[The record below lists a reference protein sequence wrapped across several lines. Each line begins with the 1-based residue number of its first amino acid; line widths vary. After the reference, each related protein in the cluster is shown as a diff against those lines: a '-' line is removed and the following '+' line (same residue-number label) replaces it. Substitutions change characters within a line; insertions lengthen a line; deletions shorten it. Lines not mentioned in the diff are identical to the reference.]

1 MARARRQPPGSSP
14 TGPADDP
21 TATGGGAAAVVE
33 RTLNQTKPG
42 YDEWGFRKR
51 RFDSAY
57 DVWRGNTG
65 ANIKTTSSWQSR
77 MRVKFGMQVIDQA
90 MVNLVQGI
98 PRAKVT
104 ARTPASEPQ
113 AKAMEKLLG
122 YYADLDH
129 LAESEAIIV
138 QQALIYG
145 ISPAKTCWYYRE
157 QDAMAW
163 TPAQDPESGQ
173 LIWAP
178 QKRTVVTD
186 DRPALE
192 PWDAYAVWWDPVA
205 RNVDSASY
213 IVLQSWLTRDEL
225 EQRRYDEDTAGG
237 QYKNLDLLYGSGD
250 PPNQPSST
258 AQNQMLPRPLGT
270 MRGRFEIWE
279 VWRKTAAGMRQTVIG
294 NRKVLL
300 KDGPGPYW
308 MTSYP
313 ITISNSRPDL
323 FRMEGVSESELVDHL
338 QQAMW
343 TVQNL
348 RMEQLKMTVMRGATV
363 RQTAPDIA
371 SYVYRPSFMWIVGD
385 HDDVRFQEP
394 PPLPPEA
401 YRETETMLSQLQY
414 VTGITPYV
422 SGSSGSAQ
430 GVDQNTATGVS
441 LLTESAS
448 RLLQFKAKQIHDAT
462 WQRTFEQWAELT
474 KQYLRQPQAVRIVG
488 PDNSVVWQQLGPED
502 VNGDFDVRIEAG
514 DEAASRAQ
522 ERSDAVAL
530 LNAFAPYVQLGVVDP
545 TLLIEK
551 IGQAY
556 GLTDPEALLRKSPPP
571 SAAPGPG
578 GPPGQAAGQLPGTP
592 SAGPPPNILAGTSLT
607 PASPLGPQPVGN
619 VMNGNR

>member
-1 MARARRQPPGSSP
+1 VARPRRQPGSSP

-42 YDEWGFRKR
+42 YDEHSQRKR
-51 RFDSAY
+51 RFDAAY
-57 DVWRGNTG
+57 DVWRGNSG
-65 ANIKTTSSWQSR
+65 SNVKAANSWQSR

-90 MVNLVQGI
+90 MVNLVQGV

-104 ARTPASEPQ
+104 ARSPQSEPQ
-113 AKAMEKLLG
+113 AKAMERLLG

-129 LAESEAIIV
+129 LAENEAIVV

-145 ISPAKTCWYYRE
+145 ISPAKSCWYYRLE
-157 QDAMAW
+157 QQQQW
-163 TPAQDPESGQ
+163 TPALDPESGTVA
-173 LIWAP
+173 WAP
-178 QKRTVVTD
+178 QKRELVTD
-186 DRPALE
+186 DRPAME
-192 PWDAYAVWWDPVA
+192 PWDAYAIWWDPVA
-205 RNVDSASY
+205 RNVDTAAY
-213 IVLQSWLTRDEL
+213 IVLQSWKTRDEL
-225 EQRRYDEDTAGG
+225 EQMRYDDDSQQG
-237 QYKNLDLLYGSGD
+237 QYKNLDLLYNSGD
-250 PPNQPSST
+250 PGTRPSSS
-258 AQNQMLPRPLGT
+258 AQNQMLPLPMGT

-279 VWRKTAAGMRQTVIG
+279 IWRKTSQGMRLTVIG

-308 MTSYP
+308 MSGYP

-343 TVQNL
+343 TVSNL

-371 SYVYRPSFMWIVGD
+371 SYVYRPSFMWVVGD

-401 YRETETMLSQLQY
+401 YKETETMLSLLQY

-422 SGSSGSAQ
+422 SGSSGTAQ
-430 GVDQNTATGVS
+430 GIDQNTATGVS
-441 LLTESAS
+441 LLSESAS
-448 RLLQFKAKQIHDAT
+448 RLLQFKAQQIHDRT
-462 WQRTFEQWAELT
+462 WQRTFEHWAALT
-474 KQYLRQPQAVRIVG
+474 KQYLRQPQAVRIEG
-488 PDNSVVWQQLGPED
+488 PEGKVTWQQLGPED

-514 DEAASRAQ
+514 NEAASKAQ

-545 TLLIEK
+545 KLLIEK

-556 GLTDPEALLRKSPPP
+556 GMADPAALLRAPVPQA
-571 SAAPGPG
+571 AAPAPPGQGG
-578 GPPGQAAGQLPGTP
+578 GPPVGTP
-592 SAGPPPNILAGTSLT
+592 SGGPPPQILGGSSLT
-607 PASPLGPQPVGN
+607 PSSPLGLQPVGN

>member
-1 MARARRQPPGSSP
+1 MARARQPPPGSSSANAP
-14 TGPADDP
+14 GDAAAGSSGPQ
-21 TATGGGAAAVVE
+21 AVVE

-42 YDEWGFRKR
+42 YDEHGSRKR
-51 RFDSAY
+51 RFDASY

-65 ANIKTTSSWQSR
+65 AGLRQQTNSWQSR
-77 MRVKFGMQVIDQA
+77 MRVKYGMQVIDQA
-90 MVNLVQGI
+90 MVNLVQGV

-104 ARTPASEPQ
+104 ARSPASEPQ

-129 LAESEAIIV
+129 IAENESLIV

-145 ISPAKTCWYYRE
+145 ISPAKTCWYYRLEE
-157 QDAMAW
+157 QMQW
-163 TPAQDPESGQ
+163 TPALDPESGQ
-173 LIWAP
+173 TIWAP
-178 QKRTVVTD
+178 QKRQAVTD
-186 DRPALE
+186 DRPAME
-192 PWDAYAVWWDPVA
+192 PWDAYAIWWDPVA
-205 RNVDSASY
+205 RSVDTSSY
-213 IVLQSWLTRDEL
+213 IVLQSWKTKDEL
-225 EQRRYDEDTAGG
+225 EQQRYDEDTAGG

-258 AQNQMLPRPLGT
+258 AQNQMLPRPQGA

-308 MTSYP
+308 MNSYP
-313 ITISNSRPDL
+313 VTISNSRPDL
-323 FRMEGVSESELVDHL
+323 FRIEGVSESELVDHL

-343 TVQNL
+343 TVSNL

-401 YRETETMLSQLQY
+401 YKETETMLSELQY

-422 SGSSGSAQ
+422 SGSSGTAQ
-430 GVDQNTATGVS
+430 GIDQNTATGVS
-441 LLTESAS
+441 LLSESAS
-448 RLLQFKAKQIHDAT
+448 RLLQFKAKQIHDHT
-462 WQRTFEQWAELT
+462 WQRTFEQWAQLT
-474 KQYLRQPQAVRIVG
+474 KQYLRQPQAVRLVG
-488 PDNSVVWQQLGPED
+488 PDNTVTWQQLGPED

-514 DEAASRAQ
+514 NEAASRAQ

-556 GLTDPEALLRKSPPP
+556 GLSNPEALLKAPQPTP
-571 SAAPGPG
+571 QAAPMPG
-578 GPPGQAAGQLPGTP
+578 GPPPGQP
-592 SAGPPPNILAGTSLT
+592 AGPPAPPPSPSILGGSSLT
-607 PASPLGPQPVGN
+607 PGSPLGLQPAGG

>member
-1 MARARRQPPGSSP
+1 VARARRPPPGSSSP
-14 TGPADDP
+14 NAPDDQSS
-21 TATGGGAAAVVE
+21 GGAAPAAVVE

-42 YDEWGFRKR
+42 YDEHSFRKR

-65 ANIKTTSSWQSR
+65 ASVKQANSWQSR
-77 MRVKFGMQVIDQA
+77 MRVKYGMQVIDQA
-90 MVNLVQGI
+90 MVNLVQGV

-104 ARTPASEPQ
+104 ARSPASEPQ

-129 LAESEAIIV
+129 LAENESLIV

-145 ISPAKTCWYYRE
+145 ISPAKTCWYYRLE
-157 QDAMAW
+157 DQMQW
-163 TPAQDPESGQ
+163 TPALDPESGQ
-173 LIWAP
+173 TIWAP
-178 QKRTVVTD
+178 QKRQAVTD
-186 DRPALE
+186 DRPAME
-192 PWDAYAVWWDPVA
+192 PWDAYAIWWDPVA
-205 RNVDSASY
+205 RSVDSASY
-213 IVLQSWLTRDEL
+213 IVLQSWKTRDEL
-225 EQRRYDEDTAGG
+225 EQQRYDEDTRGG
-237 QYKNLDLLYGSGD
+237 QYKNLDLLFGSGD

-258 AQNQMLPRPLGT
+258 AQNQMLPRPMGA

-308 MTSYP
+308 MPGYP

-323 FRMEGVSESELVDHL
+323 FRIEGVSESELVDHL

-343 TVQNL
+343 TVSNL

-401 YRETETMLSQLQY
+401 YRETETMLSELQY

-430 GVDQNTATGVS
+430 GIDQNTATGVS

-448 RLLQFKAKQIHDAT
+448 RLLQFKAKQIHDRT
-462 WQRTFEQWAELT
+462 WQRTFEQWAALT
-474 KQYLRQPQAVRIVG
+474 KQYLRQPQAVRIEG
-488 PDNSVVWQQLGPED
+488 PDQTVSWQRLGPDE

-545 TLLIEK
+545 KILVEK
-551 IGQAY
+551 VGQAY
-556 GLTDPEALLRKSPPP
+556 GITNPEALLKTQPAQT
-571 SAAPGPG
+571 AAPQPTGAAAGQPPIPPG
-578 GPPGQAAGQLPGTP
+578 GPPPPNQLGGSSLAAG
-592 SAGPPPNILAGTSLT
+592 
-607 PASPLGPQPVGN
+607 SPLGLQPAGN
-619 VMNGNR
+619 VLNGNR